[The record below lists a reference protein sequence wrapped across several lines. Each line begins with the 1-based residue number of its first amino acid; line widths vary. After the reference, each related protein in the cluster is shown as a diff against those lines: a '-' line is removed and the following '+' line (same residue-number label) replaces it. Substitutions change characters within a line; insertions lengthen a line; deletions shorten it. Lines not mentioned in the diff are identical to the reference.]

1 MLTIFLLLY
10 VEYRKGL
17 STQHALLRLIETW
30 KKVLDRKEYGG
41 TVLLNLS
48 KTFDP
53 ISYDLLLAKLHVYGF
68 NNKSLRLI
76 KIYLSLAEKKS
87 QHMI

>member
-1 MLTIFLLLY
+1 M
-10 VEYRKGL
+10 

-48 KTFDP
+48 KAFDP